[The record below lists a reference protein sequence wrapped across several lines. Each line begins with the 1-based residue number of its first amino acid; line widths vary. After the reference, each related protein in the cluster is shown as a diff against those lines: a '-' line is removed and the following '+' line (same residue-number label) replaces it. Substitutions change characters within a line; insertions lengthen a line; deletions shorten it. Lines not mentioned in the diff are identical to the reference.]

1 MSLYFDSK
9 VQSPDPGC
17 ININVEWHEQ
27 HPLLAVSSYSQD
39 RGGFVT
45 IYDELVLMCYLTYLF
60 FNTLVSSLAYIA
72 SIVWMMVT
80 VDK

>member
-17 ININVEWHEQ
+17 ISINVEWHEQ

-45 IYDELVLMCYLTYLF
+45 IYDELVLICYF
-60 FNTLVSSLAYIA
+60 VYIFMDF
-72 SIVWMMVT
+72 SVLSVFQP
-80 VDK
+80 V